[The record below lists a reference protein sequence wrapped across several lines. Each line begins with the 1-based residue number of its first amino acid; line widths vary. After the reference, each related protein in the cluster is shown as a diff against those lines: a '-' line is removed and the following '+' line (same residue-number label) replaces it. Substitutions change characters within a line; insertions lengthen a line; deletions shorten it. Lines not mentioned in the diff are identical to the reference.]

1 MSRKEQKE
9 ILYKQLQLL
18 AEESK
23 GATDNGLANLSIA
36 MIKIYEA
43 LNIKRC
49 VIRTL
54 VFYFFIALA
63 NLIICFLILI
73 S

>member
-9 ILYKQLQLL
+9 ILCKQLQLL

-23 GATDNGLANLSIA
+23 DATDNELANLSIA
-36 MIKIYEA
+36 MIKTYEA
-43 LNIKRC
+43 LNKKSF
-49 VIRTL
+49 VVRTL
-54 VFYFFIALA
+54 ASYFFIALA

>member
-23 GATDNGLANLSIA
+23 NATDNELANLSIA
-36 MIKIYEA
+36 MIKTYEA

-54 VFYFFIALA
+54 AFYFFIALA
-63 NLIICFLILI
+63 NLIICFLIFI
-73 S
+73 G